1 MEFISTSV
9 RLWRRAGQQIRGGF
23 TIAFRLRPGGGGVQ
37 ASGVSTLD
45 DLASRI
51 DRLCRLEG
59 TFTLR
64 SGAISHTYFDKYRF
78 EGDPAVLREVV
89 DQLAPLVLPE
99 TEILA
104 GLEMG
109 GIPLATGLALATG
122 LPAVFVRKQ
131 AKPYGTAKLAEGGE
145 IAGKRLLIVED
156 VVTSGGQIAISAGD
170 LRALGAT
177 VTHALCVIDRE
188 EGGRENL
195 AGDGIELI
203 SLLRTRD
210 SRLVSE

>member
-1 MEFISTSV
+1 MTH
-9 RLWRRAGQQIRGGF
+9 
-23 TIAFRLRPGGGGVQ
+23 
-37 ASGVSTLD
+37 LD
-45 DLASRI
+45 DLAGRI
-51 DRLCRLEG
+51 DRVCRLEG

-64 SGAISHTYFDKYRF
+64 SGAISNTYFDKYRF
-78 EGDPAVLREVV
+78 EGDPALLREVV
-89 DQLAPLVLPE
+89 AELAPLVLPE

-109 GIPLATGLALATG
+109 GIPLATALALATG

-145 IAGKRLLIVED
+145 VAGKRLIIVED

-195 AGDGIELI
+195 AKHGIELI
-203 SLLRTRD
+203 SLFRTRD